1 MSEKISVTLSPDRLQ
16 VGPGESVE
24 TTVTIK
30 NASDVVEAY
39 SIVIEGI
46 DPEWCTLSVSSLSLF
61 PGDQEQVR
69 LTIQP
74 PKTTAGKAGTY
85 NVIIK
90 VASRRDATIESTAQ
104 LAVEVG
110 RFLLFDLD
118 LSPKKARGRKGSY
131 RVIITNSGNVPTTYT
146 LSGEDAEDMC
156 RFEFKS
162 QAAKVEPG
170 ATVEVPLVVNPK
182 KKPFTGRAKAYS
194 FKITVT
200 PHASEAGEGKSVEG
214 QLECKPLIPK
224 WALSLGGVA
233 VAAVIA
239 VVVIIAM
246 AGGGNAPVITSVTPN
261 PATVGLGGIS
271 NISCVATDP
280 DGDTLSYAWDAQSG
294 TITGSGDTITWQA
307 PGTAGTYTIN
317 VTVNDGT
324 GRVADGSTV
333 VSVVVTTGT
342 IDIKSNPAG
351 AAVYLGGVD
360 TGSITPYIIA
370 NVGEGQHT
378 IKLTYNHYK
387 YREETV
393 TVTAGETT
401 YVNWAL
407 TWADTTTVTIQPNP
421 TAAKDAYIWSP
432 SPDSQWGSDARLY
445 AGLSA
450 VNQIARSYVQF
461 DLSSIPSTAV
471 VTSANLGLYYF
482 QTFASVAAPVGVYRV
497 NSSWSE
503 STITWNNQPTSAA
516 TTEYTRTVPGPVSN
530 YFQYWYIDD
539 LVQGWVDGSIANY
552 GVVVRDTDETT
563 TKACKGF
570 YASEW
575 LYGPRH
581 PKLVI
586 RYYDTAAP

>member
-39 SIVIEGI
+39 SVVIEGI
-46 DPEWCTLSVSSLSLF
+46 DAEWCTLSVSSLSLF
-61 PGDQEQVR
+61 PGDQEQVS

-104 LAVEVG
+104 LALEVG
-110 RFLLFDLD
+110 RFLVFDLD

-162 QAAKVEPG
+162 QAVQVEPG

-182 KKPFTGRAKAYS
+182 KKPFTGKAKAYG

-214 QLECKPLIPK
+214 QLECKPLIPV
-224 WALSLGGVA
+224 WALGVGGLA
-233 VAAVIA
+233 VGAIIA
-239 VVVIIAM
+239 VVVVLSM
-246 AGGGNAPVITSVTPN
+246 AGGGNAPVITSVTPD
-261 PATVGLGGIS
+261 PATVGLGGTS

-307 PGTAGTYTIN
+307 PGAAGTYAIN
-317 VTVNDGT
+317 VTVDDGT
-324 GRVADGSTV
+324 GRAADGSTV

-351 AAVYLGGVD
+351 AAVYLDGVD

-393 TVTAGETT
+393 NVTAGETT

-407 TWADTTTVTIQPNP
+407 IWADTTTVTIQPNP
-421 TAAKDAYIWSP
+421 TAAKDAYLWSP
-432 SPDSQWGSDARLY
+432 SPDSNLGDFQYLCV
-445 AGLSA
+445 GLSA
-450 VNQIARSYVQF
+450 LNQIARSYLQF

-471 VTSANLGLYYF
+471 IGWAYIGIYYYSGSSAVATPIGIYEVTA
-482 QTFASVAAPVGVYRV
+482 T
-497 NSSWSE
+497 WSE
-503 STITWNNQPTSAA
+503 STITWNDQPTSAA
-516 TTEYTRTVPGPVSN
+516 TAEYTYTMPASPINTFYTWS
-530 YFQYWYIDD
+530 IKD
-539 LVQGWVDGSIANY
+539 LVQGWIDGSITNY
-552 GVVVRDTDETT
+552 GVLLKDTNESTVEAW
-563 TKACKGF
+563 KCF
-570 YASEW
+570 YSSDWGNADQ
-575 LYGPRH
+575 R
-581 PKLVI
+581 PKLTI
-586 RYYDTAAP
+586 SYYDPTP